1 MNARLR
7 YFAVSQEACIEGATA
22 PVGGAVT
29 RRDSFVHAA
38 HDLSTIYALLEAGED
53 RKAPLVGVVRGRSDI
68 RTGSTAI

>member
-1 MNARLR
+1 MTHL
-7 YFAVSQEACIEGATA
+7 SDI
-22 PVGGAVT
+22 VT
-29 RRDSFVHAA
+29 HRDPSRGAA